1 MILPRYYGEEEVR
14 IFIRRMISASKD
26 TKEEIKNY
34 IIEQK
39 YELDE
44 KDFLKLLEYTDE
56 DACFKYYRNLDTAA
70 REHFIIILN
79 KFDDEMLKETLGKIL
94 DKTSISILT
103 NALECQINF
112 LYTQKETLE
121 NYPRIVFELEKE
133 IVNAEFMHCIISNVK
148 ERG

>member
-39 YELDE
+39 YE
-44 KDFLKLLEYTDE
+44 LEYTDE

-103 NALECQINF
+103 NTLECQINF